1 MTISA
6 HRRFEAAARYLWLA
20 ILLIFVLTPFLVTF
34 LASIT
39 PDKAIVSQPARWFTS
54 GFNLDNYLYIL
65 TGELPSQYVVEAG
78 QRTMSMVSQEIRFLP
93 RAMLHSVVVAALVM
107 LINLLLGAP
116 AAYALVK
123 MRIPGK
129 SAALNFILGTRLIPL
144 VAVAIPYYELMQ
156 QLNLTNTLVS
166 LVIMYVGLTLPFII
180 LILCV
185 AFRQIERAIEEAA
198 QLDGLNPLQILVRI
212 VVPVAAP
219 SVVGAGLFAFML
231 AYCEFLFGLLLATNQ
246 SVRTMPVTMA
256 SVSVNP
262 DVSLGL
268 TCAGIIIGVLPTLLV
283 IVPVWRYMVRGLAEG
298 ATK

>member
-1 MTISA
+1 MSTRLQEHLGS
-6 HRRFEAAARYLWLA
+6 AARYLWIA
-20 ILLIFVLTPFLVTF
+20 LLLVFVLTPLLVTL
-34 LASIT
+34 LASLT

-54 GFNLDNYLYIL
+54 GFNIDNYAYIL
-65 TGELPSQYVVEAG
+65 TGRLPAQYEVEAG

-93 RAMLHSVVVAALVM
+93 TAMLHSVIVAVLVM
-107 LINLLLGAP
+107 IFDLLLAAP

-123 MRIPGK
+123 MRIGGK
-129 SAALNFILGTRLIPL
+129 GIVLNFILGTRLIPL

-156 QLNLTNTLVS
+156 MFRLTNTLTS
-166 LVIMYVGLTLPFII
+166 LVIMYVGLTLPFVI

-185 AFRQIERAIEEAA
+185 AFRQIDRSIEEAA
-198 QLDGLNPLQILVRI
+198 QVDGLNPLQILVRI

-219 SVVGAGLFAFML
+219 STVGAGLFAFML
-231 AYCEFLFGLLLATNQ
+231 SYCEFLFGLLLATNQ

-268 TCAGIIIGVLPTLLV
+268 TCAGIILGILPALIV
-283 IVPVWRYMVRGLAEG
+283 IVPVWRYMIRGLAEG
-298 ATK
+298 SSK

>member
-1 MTISA
+1 MSIDSQF
-6 HRRFEAAARYLWLA
+6 RLGSIIRYLWLVV
-20 ILLIFVLTPFLVTF
+20 LVTFVMTPFLVTF

-39 PDKAIVSQPARWFTS
+39 PDRAIVSQPARWFTS
-54 GFNLDNYLYIL
+54 GFSLDNYIYIL
-65 TGELPSQYVVEAG
+65 TGKLPSQYEVVEG
-78 QRTMSMVSQEIRFLP
+78 QRTMSMISGEVRFLP
-93 RAMLHSVVVAALVM
+93 TAMLHSVIVAGFVM
-107 LINLLLGAP
+107 VFNILLGAP

-123 MRIPGK
+123 MRIRGR
-129 SAALNFILGTRLIPL
+129 AAILNFILGTRLIPL

-156 QLNLTNTLVS
+156 MLRLTNTLTS
-166 LVIMYVGLTLPFII
+166 LVIMYVGLTLPFVI

-185 AFRQIERAIEEAA
+185 AFRNIDRAIEEAA
-198 QLDGLNPLQILVRI
+198 QLDGLNPLQILARI
-212 VVPVAAP
+212 VVPIAAP

-231 AYCEFLFGLLLATNQ
+231 SYCEFLFGLLLATNQ

-268 TCAGIIIGVLPTLLV
+268 TCAGIILGVLPALV
-283 IVPVWRYMVRGLAEG
+283 VIIPVWRYMIRGLAEG